1 MLTEAE
7 ARRREAGVTLWL
19 AGLTPDVYAAI
30 QRSPLGER
38 LGREGLLFNVEIAVE
53 RYRSVPDGGPR
64 GTTPTTAGGPNE

>member
-1 MLTEAE
+1 
-7 ARRREAGVTLWL
+7 
-19 AGLTPDVYAAI
+19 VYAAI

-64 GTTPTTAGGPNE
+64 GTTPPPAGRNE